1 MTAAARVDT
10 LVLGDRIVTASEVF
24 EGAVAIKD
32 GRIVALGSPDLL
44 PEAARTIDAR
54 GKIVLPG
61 AIDCHVHLG
70 PEYDDWRGGPEIAA
84 LAGLTTILVFAL
96 TEGTETLP
104 QAIKR
109 QRAECERQSVL
120 DFGFH
125 YILPNKPAILEGIPE
140 AIGMGVPSFKM
151 FMTYKKRGDRMCS
164 DDFICRAMEVIGG
177 HGGLTQLHCE
187 NGDVIAFLEDK
198 ALAEGRVAP
207 TDFPPTCPEWTEEEA
222 INRVIHMGALTNAP
236 VYVVHL
242 STQLGL
248 ERIKR
253 AQALGQ
259 RVWTE
264 TCPQYLL
271 LSDRE
276 MEVWG
281 PLAKIGPPL
290 RPANGPDREA
300 LWKGVA
306 QGYIASVAS
315 DHSPRPK
322 AQKEAGWKNIFLD
335 PQGKVVPFGSPGLET
350 LVPLVYSEGVVKRG
364 LPLTWMARVL
374 AENPARIF
382 GLHPRKGSIRVG
394 ADADLTII
402 DPAPDTTINVANHKG
417 IAGWTLYEGWT
428 AHGRPWMTMLR
439 GQTLLRDGKLEQ
451 SAGYGRFLERGR
463 SVPPLG
469 GPVA

>member
-1 MTAAARVDT
+1 MAARVDT
-10 LVLGDRIVTASEVF
+10 LVQSDRIVTATEVF
-24 EGAVAIKD
+24 EGGVAIKD
-32 GRIVALGSPDLL
+32 GRIVALGPVNMLPDAT
-44 PEAARTIDAR
+44 ETIDAR
-54 GKIVLPG
+54 GKIVFPG

-84 LAGLTTILVFAL
+84 LAGLTTILVFTMADK
-96 TEGTETLP
+96 GETLP
-104 QAIKR
+104 QSVKR
-109 QRAECERQSVL
+109 QKSEHEKTSVL
-120 DFGFH
+120 DFGYHF
-125 YILPNKPAILEGIPE
+125 ILTNRLEQLEGIPE
-140 AIGMGVPSFKM
+140 TIRLGVPSFKM

-164 DDFICRAMEVIGG
+164 DDFICKALEVIGPA
-177 HGGLTQLHCE
+177 GGLAQFHCE
-187 NGDVIAFLEDK
+187 NGDVIAYLEDK
-198 ALAEGRVAP
+198 ALAEGRVKP
-207 TDFPPTCPEWTEEEA
+207 TDFPPTCPPWTEEEA

-259 RVWTE
+259 RVFTE

-271 LSDRE
+271 LSENE
-276 MEVWG
+276 MKTWG

-290 RPANGPDREA
+290 RPAGGGDHQA
-300 LWKGVA
+300 LWDGVS

-322 AQKEAGWKNIFLD
+322 KMKEPGWKNIFVD
-335 PQGKVVPFGSPGLET
+335 DQGKVVPFGSPGLET

-374 AENPARIF
+374 GENPARIF
-382 GLHPRKGSIRVG
+382 GLYPQKGAIRVG

-402 DPAPDTTINVANHKG
+402 DPEPEVKISVADHKG
-417 IAGWTLYEGWT
+417 VAGWTLYEGW
-428 AHGRPWMTMLR
+428 AERGKPWMTMLR
-439 GQTLLRDGKLEQ
+439 GRVLLRAGKLEQ
-451 SAGYGRFLERGR
+451 SAGYGTFLARGGI
-463 SVPPLG
+463 VPPLG
-469 GPVA
+469 GSAV